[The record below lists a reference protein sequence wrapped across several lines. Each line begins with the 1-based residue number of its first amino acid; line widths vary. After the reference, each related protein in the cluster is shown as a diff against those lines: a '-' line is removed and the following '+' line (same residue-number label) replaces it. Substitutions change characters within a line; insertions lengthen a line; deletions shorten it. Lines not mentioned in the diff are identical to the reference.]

1 MSDRS
6 DSFDLATVAS
16 LLLFVF
22 LIIKVYGVAGF
33 SLTTATG
40 LISAQPLSV
49 LIGSISLY
57 AYACMAFLAIFLLWL
72 LMLGLQN
79 RNSTCRR
86 YAPLIFVLMIL
97 AILLSPGRY
106 LVDAIACTVLA
117 CLIALVPYFLLNR
130 DRYSV
135 SNASATGGEGRR
147 LRKLYARLADCNARP
162 RFHAIVLTVILIEL
176 MAFVLATIS
185 KPWVPAELVTLS
197 SRVAANPV
205 HPNIS
210 QTSKPIVFIIDESNG
225 RVTMLMD
232 EDRYLI
238 SVPEGLIKQRMIC
251 HLEDQFSGANPLL
264 ETIFG
269 QAYQPHDLAC
279 WHHTDQPLEYAK
291 QTPPL
296 WVRVLQW
303 QF

>member
-6 DSFDLATVAS
+6 DSFDLATVGS

-22 LIIKVYGVAGF
+22 LIIKVYGVADF

-79 RNSTCRR
+79 RNSTCSR

-117 CLIALVPYFLLNR
+117 CLIALVPYFLLNTG
-130 DRYSV
+130 RYSV
-135 SNASATGGEGRR
+135 SNASASGGEGRR
-147 LRKLYARLADCNARP
+147 LRNRRAHRSP
-162 RFHAIVLTVILIEL
+162 QVFTV
-176 MAFVLATIS
+176 AQ
-185 KPWVPAELVTLS
+185 
-197 SRVAANPV
+197 N
-205 HPNIS
+205 
-210 QTSKPIVFIIDESNG
+210 
-225 RVTMLMD
+225 
-232 EDRYLI
+232 ED
-238 SVPEGLIKQRMIC
+238 V
-251 HLEDQFSGANPLL
+251 GA
-264 ETIFG
+264 G
-269 QAYQPHDLAC
+269 
-279 WHHTDQPLEYAK
+279 
-291 QTPPL
+291 
-296 WVRVLQW
+296 
-303 QF
+303 